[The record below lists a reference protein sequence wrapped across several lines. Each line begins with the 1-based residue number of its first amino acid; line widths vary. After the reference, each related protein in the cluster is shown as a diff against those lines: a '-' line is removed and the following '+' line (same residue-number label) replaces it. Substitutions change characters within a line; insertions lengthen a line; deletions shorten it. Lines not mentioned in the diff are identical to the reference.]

1 MDKTLDILKVAFKD
15 SSTLGMPVNSK
26 CSMLALLLRL
36 LRAAI
41 VIIAIIVQSQIT
53 MIFWG
58 EGMGGWSW
66 YLVHISH

>member
-1 MDKTLDILKVAFKD
+1 MLDILKVAFKD

-58 EGMGGWSW
+58 GMGGWSW